1 MGMMDNVMADD
12 AAATFDIDGFDETV
26 TYHPHNG
33 TSHALNAIVL
43 RRMPRNIAEGR
54 ARSPEL
60 IVMIPIAVAP
70 AGRPTIN
77 TTVDQIELP
86 RVVGGTA
93 EKIPVAQILA
103 SSGGRWKLRL
113 A

>member
-1 MGMMDNVMADD
+1 
-12 AAATFDIDGFDETV
+12 
-26 TYHPHNG
+26 
-33 TSHALNAIVL
+33 
-43 RRMPRNIAEGR
+43 
-54 ARSPEL
+54 
-60 IVMIPIAVAP
+60 MIPIAAAP